1 MPPQMVASLVPPFL
15 YDHVL
20 DTYSSSSYPKKAAH
34 ECHGCRAPP
43 LIRKTR
49 AQRKLLEAEEDLLK
63 MEAQPRASPQ
73 PQTQAEEQKEAA
85 SAPASE
91 EPEPPT
97 ERQPGAEEVPSAP
110 EPAAEAQPEAEPMQV
125 DTDTMDAL
133 DAFSALAGL
142 WFHHS
147 HLASQTYFIACVLY
161 NATVLSNLLS
171 PHAATQYILLCPV
184 ILLSSLYCMHFM
196 S

>member
-1 MPPQMVASLVPPFL
+1 MPPHMVASLVPPFL

-63 MEAQPRASPQ
+63 MEARPRASPQ
-73 PQTQAEEQKEAA
+73 PQTLAEEQKEAA

-97 ERQPGAEEVPSAP
+97 ERQPGAEKEAP
-110 EPAAEAQPEAEPMQV
+110 PAAEPAAEAQPEAEPMQV

-142 WFHHS
+142 WSHHS
-147 HLASQTYFIACVLY
+147 HLARQTYFIACVLY
-161 NATVLSNLLS
+161 NSTV
-171 PHAATQYILLCPV
+171 PHAATQYILLCKV
-184 ILLSSLYCMHFM
+184 ILLASLYCMHFM
-196 S
+196 F